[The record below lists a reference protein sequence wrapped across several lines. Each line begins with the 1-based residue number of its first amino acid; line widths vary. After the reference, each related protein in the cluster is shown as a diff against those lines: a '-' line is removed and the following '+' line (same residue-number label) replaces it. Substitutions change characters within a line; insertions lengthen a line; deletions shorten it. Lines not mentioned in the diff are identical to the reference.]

1 MPQAAAHVR
10 PLRRGDLARLA
21 ELRLW
26 YLAETARL
34 EPRLKLLPEARE
46 RIAAAVSVWWGQEE
60 RVTLV
65 VEDPAPVTPA
75 GEDAPLVGYAT
86 GLVSV
91 WPPIWRA
98 QRVGEIA
105 ETFVVPDRRGRGLG
119 RALLAALV
127 DALGHRNVDVLRAPV
142 PARNDGSVGLF
153 KALGFEPVLRVLERA
168 GDEEGDDDARA
179 AARRERAREARDGD
193 DAGAGAGPD
202 SSARRR

>member
-1 MPQAAAHVR
+1 MPEPAAHVR

-34 EPRLKLLPEARE
+34 EPRLKLLPEARD

-65 VEDPAPVTPA
+65 VEDPAPVTQT
-75 GEDAPLVGYAT
+75 GEEPPLVGYAT
-86 GLVSV
+86 GIVAV

-105 ETFVVPDRRGRGLG
+105 ETFVIPDRRERGLG
-119 RALLAALV
+119 RALLAAVV
-127 DALGHRNVDVLRAPV
+127 DALGHRSVDVLRAPV
-142 PARNDGSVGLF
+142 PAKNDGSLGLF
-153 KALGFEPVLRVLERA
+153 RALGFEPVLRILERA
-168 GDEEGDDDARA
+168 GDDEGDDSA
-179 AARRERAREARDGD
+179 
-193 DAGAGAGPD
+193 AGARHDRASRADSGPG
-202 SSARRR
+202 RR